1 MSLWSADPLHIAL
14 APGEVAL
21 LGGGDSRLLATEAR
35 NTASLL
41 PLLDE
46 ALTDAAW
53 PRRRVEVTLSQQ
65 FVRQVLTPPPGKAL
79 ARAEEA
85 ALVAASL
92 REIYGSEAAGWRVAV
107 HSQPPHAG
115 LVGAAVDGDF
125 LQQLEALL
133 ARHGCRNVTIT
144 PLASRAVQ
152 RLPARFDG
160 WWIGV
165 EPGWATLMGASGGIW
180 QHVAA
185 QPLDANWRAA
195 LPEWL
200 ALEAECAAAPIVHQ
214 AWLQPFGLGAIG
226 SRAVGAVAV
235 DSAVVNPATT
245 DDWRWHT
252 LPHDAQARG
261 ATALVGI

>member
-1 MSLWSADPLHIAL
+1 MSLWSADPLQLAL

-21 LGGGDSRLLATEAR
+21 LGGGDSRLLATDAR
-35 NTASLL
+35 NAASLL

-46 ALTDAAW
+46 ALADPAW
-53 PRRRVEVTLSQQ
+53 PRRRVEVVLSQQ

-92 REIYGSEAAGWRVAV
+92 REIYGTEAAGWRVAV

-115 LVGAAVDGDF
+115 LVGAAVDADF

-133 ARHGCRNVTIT
+133 ARHGCRNVSIT
-144 PLASRAVQ
+144 PLASRAVR
-152 RLPARFDG
+152 RLPARFNG

-165 EPGWATLMGASGGIW
+165 EPGWATLLGARGGVW

-185 QPLDANWRAA
+185 QPLDADWRAG

-200 ALEAECAAAPIVHQ
+200 AREAECAAAPIASQV
-214 AWLQPFGLGAIG
+214 WLQPFGLGA
-226 SRAVGAVAV
+226 VGAVAA
-235 DSAVVNPATT
+235 DPMTT
-245 DDWRWHT
+245 DDWRWQT

-261 ATALVGI
+261 ATALVEI

>member
-1 MSLWSADPLHIAL
+1 MSRWSADPLHIAL

-21 LGGGDSRLLATEAR
+21 LGGRDSRLLATDAR
-35 NTASLL
+35 NAASLL
-41 PLLDE
+41 PLLDD

-53 PRRRVEVTLSQQ
+53 PRRRVEVVLSQQ

-92 REIYGSEAAGWRVAV
+92 REIYGTEAAGWRVAV

-115 LVGAAVDGDF
+115 LVGAAVDADF

-133 ARHGCRNVTIT
+133 ARHGCRNVSIT
-144 PLASRAVQ
+144 PLASRAVR
-152 RLPARFDG
+152 RLPARFNG

-165 EPGWATLMGASGGIW
+165 EPGWATLLGARGGVW

-185 QPLDANWRAA
+185 QPLDADWRAG

-200 ALEAECAAAPIVHQ
+200 AREAECAAAPIASQV
-214 AWLQPFGLGAIG
+214 WLQPFGLGA
-226 SRAVGAVAV
+226 VGAVAA
-235 DSAVVNPATT
+235 DPMTT
-245 DDWRWHT
+245 DDWRWQT

-261 ATALVGI
+261 ATALVEI

>member
-1 MSLWSADPLHIAL
+1 VSRWSADPLQIAL

-21 LGGGDSRLLATEAR
+21 LAGAESRLLATEAR
-35 NTASLL
+35 DVASLL

-46 ALTDAAW
+46 ALADPVW
-53 PRRRVEVTLSQQ
+53 PRRRVEVVLSQQ

-85 ALVAASL
+85 ALAAASL
-92 REIYGSEAAGWRVAV
+92 REIYGDEAARWRIAV

-115 LVGAAVDGDF
+115 LVGAAVDADF
-125 LQQLEALL
+125 MQNLEALL
-133 ARHGCRNVTIT
+133 ARHGCRSVAIA
-144 PLASRAVQ
+144 PLASRAVR

-180 QHVAA
+180 QSVTA
-185 QPLDANWRAA
+185 QPLDADWRTA
-195 LPEWL
+195 LSDWL
-200 ALEAECAAAPIVHQ
+200 AREAECVATPIAREV
-214 AWLQPFGLGAIG
+214 WLQPLGLGA
-226 SRAVGAVAV
+226 VGTV
-235 DSAVVNPATT
+235 TM
-245 DDWRWHT
+245 DDWRCHT

-261 ATALVGI
+261 AAALVGI

>member
-1 MSLWSADPLHIAL
+1 MSRWSADPLQLAL
-14 APGEVAL
+14 VPGEVAL
-21 LGGGDSRLLATEAR
+21 LGGGESRLLATSSRSA
-35 NTASLL
+35 ASLL

-46 ALTDAAW
+46 ALTDAVW
-53 PRRRVEVTLSQQ
+53 PRRRVEVVLSQQ
-65 FVRQVLTPPPGKAL
+65 FVRQVLTPAPGKAL
-79 ARAEEA
+79 AREEEA

-92 REIYGSEAAGWRVAV
+92 REIYGDEAAGWRVAV

-115 LVGAAVDGDF
+115 LVGAAVDADF

-144 PLASRAVQ
+144 PLSSRAVR
-152 RLPARFDG
+152 RLPVRFDG

-165 EPGWATLMGASGGIW
+165 EPGWATLMGASDGVW

-185 QPLDANWRAA
+185 QPLDADWRAA

-200 ALEAECAAAPIVHQ
+200 AHEAECAAAPIANQ
-214 AWLQPFGLGAIG
+214 AWLQPFGLGA
-226 SRAVGAVAV
+226 VGRI
-235 DSAVVNPATT
+235 ATDPVT
-245 DDWRWHT
+245 ADGWRWQT

-261 ATALVGI
+261 ATALVDI

>member
-1 MSLWSADPLHIAL
+1 MSRWSVEPLHIAL

-21 LGGGDSRLLATEAR
+21 LGGRESRLLATEAR
-35 NTASLL
+35 NAASLL

-46 ALTDAAW
+46 ALADAVW
-53 PRRRVEVTLSQQ
+53 PRRRVEVVLSQQ

-79 ARAEEA
+79 TRAEEA

-92 REIYGSEAAGWRVAV
+92 REIYGTEAAGWRVAV

-115 LVGAAVDGDF
+115 LVGAAIDADF

-133 ARHGCRNVTIT
+133 MRHGCRTIAIT

-160 WWIGV
+160 WWIAV
-165 EPGWATLMGASGGIW
+165 EPGWATLMGAIGGVW

-185 QPLDANWRAA
+185 QPLDAEWRTA

-200 ALEAECAAAPIVHQ
+200 ARESECTAAPITRQV
-214 AWLQPFGLGAIG
+214 WLQPFGLGA
-226 SRAVGAVAV
+226 VGRIAT
-235 DSAVVNPATT
+235 DPAMA
-245 DDWRWHT
+245 DGWHWHT
-252 LPHDAQARG
+252 QPHDAQTHG
-261 ATALVGI
+261 ATALVEI

>member
-1 MSLWSADPLHIAL
+1 VSLWSADPLQLAL

-21 LGGGDSRLLATEAR
+21 LGGRDSRLLATDAR
-35 NTASLL
+35 NAISLL

-46 ALTDAAW
+46 ALADPAW
-53 PRRRVEVTLSQQ
+53 PRRRVEVVLSQQ

-79 ARAEEA
+79 ALAEEA

-92 REIYGSEAAGWRVAV
+92 REIYGNEAVGWRVAV

-115 LVGAAVDGDF
+115 LVGAAVDADF

-144 PLASRAVQ
+144 PLASRAVR

-165 EPGWATLMGASGGIW
+165 EPGWATLMGASGGVW
-180 QHVAA
+180 QCVAA
-185 QPLDANWRAA
+185 QPLDADWRAA

-200 ALEAECAAAPIVHQ
+200 AREAECAAAPIANQV
-214 AWLQPFGLGAIG
+214 WLQPFGLGA
-226 SRAVGAVAV
+226 VGAVALDPV
-235 DSAVVNPATT
+235 TADG
-245 DDWRWHT
+245 WRWHT

-261 ATALVGI
+261 ATALVEI

>member
-21 LGGGDSRLLATEAR
+21 LGGHESRLLATEAR
-35 NTASLL
+35 NAASLL

-46 ALTDAAW
+46 ALADPVW
-53 PRRRVEVTLSQQ
+53 PRRRVEVVLSQQ

-79 ARAEEA
+79 ARDEEA

-92 REIYGSEAAGWRVAV
+92 REIYGNEAAGWRVAV

-115 LVGAAVDGDF
+115 LVGAAMDADF

-144 PLASRAVQ
+144 PLASRGVR
-152 RLPARFDG
+152 RLPTRFDG

-165 EPGWATLMGASGGIW
+165 EPGWATLMGASNGVW

-185 QPLDANWRAA
+185 QPLDTEWRAA

-200 ALEAECAAAPIVHQ
+200 AREAECAAVPIARQV
-214 AWLQPFGLGAIG
+214 WLQPFGLGA
-226 SRAVGAVAV
+226 VGTVAP
-235 DSAVVNPATT
+235 DSVTA
-245 DDWRWHT
+245 DGWHWHT
-252 LPHDAQARG
+252 LPHDAQAHG
-261 ATALVGI
+261 ATALVEI